1 MLVDTEMRGE
11 EELQEKKIIHA
22 AHVTNGTNAP
32 FKVSKLRDFEFVR
45 VRAHFCPCYEIAS
58 TRGPFDPPM

>member
-1 MLVDTEMRGE
+1 MLVDTEMRSE
-11 EELQEKKIIHA
+11 EELQEKKITHA
-22 AHVTNGTNAP
+22 AHVTNAP

-45 VRAHFCPCYEIAS
+45 VRTHFCPCYEIAS